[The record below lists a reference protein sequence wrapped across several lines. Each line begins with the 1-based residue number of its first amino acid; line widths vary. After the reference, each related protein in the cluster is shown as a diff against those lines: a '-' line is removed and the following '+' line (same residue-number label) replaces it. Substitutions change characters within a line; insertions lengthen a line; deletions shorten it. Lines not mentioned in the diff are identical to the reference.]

1 MNLLF
6 ALAAAALF
14 GTGAYLLLSR
24 DLVRVVIGVVVVSQ
38 AAVLTLI
45 ASAIVRGVAAI
56 YPVPEDQPISDP
68 LSQAMALT
76 AIVIGMAVTALLL
89 ALVLR
94 VTRDFQSRA
103 LDEVADVESER
114 DLRLERLHALGQETE
129 EASAR

>member
-6 ALAAAALF
+6 ALAAATLF
-14 GTGAYLLLSR
+14 GAGAYLLLSR
-24 DLVRVVIGVVVVSQ
+24 DLVRVVLGVVVISQ

-45 ASAIVRGVAAI
+45 ASAIVRGDAPV
-56 YPVPEDQPISDP
+56 YPLPDAPISDP

-89 ALVLR
+89 VLVLR
-94 VTRDFQSRA
+94 VTLAFRSRA
-103 LDEVADVESER
+103 LDELAEEETER
-114 DLRLERLHALGQETE
+114 DDRLERRHAPDQESE